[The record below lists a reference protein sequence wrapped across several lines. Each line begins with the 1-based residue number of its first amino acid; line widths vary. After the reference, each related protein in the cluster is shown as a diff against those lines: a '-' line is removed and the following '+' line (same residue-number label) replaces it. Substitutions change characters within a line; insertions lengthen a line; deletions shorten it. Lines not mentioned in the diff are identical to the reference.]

1 MDKVSFWLR
10 VVLLIG
16 LIYSVF
22 FGDVFQALKVFLVIV
37 PLFLFSIELELSSN
51 KTTINISF
59 KNKE

>member
-22 FGDVFQALKVFLVIV
+22 FGDVFQALKAFLVIV